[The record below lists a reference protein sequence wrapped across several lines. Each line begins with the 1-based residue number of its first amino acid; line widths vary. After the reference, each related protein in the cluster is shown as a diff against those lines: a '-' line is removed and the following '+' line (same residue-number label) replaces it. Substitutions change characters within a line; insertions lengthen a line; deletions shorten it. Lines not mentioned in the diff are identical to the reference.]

1 MWLLN
6 LNFKGSRLAF
16 WKESKKDL
24 VWNSGNPESDSSS
37 QLAVI
42 FTKELEVSYKRKVQ
56 TYRKSVKVCESQIKV
71 LEVEPDL
78 PFTIFFLRFSPV
90 SHRDQMK
97 DSEIMYYRI
106 FFFFHL
112 GEGNFLEDFLL
123 FLLGLFGFA
132 FCFVFCLFGDFCI
145 N

>member
-56 TYRKSVKVCESQIKV
+56 TYRKLWK
-71 LEVEPDL
+71 PDKGARSWAWS
-78 PFTIFFLRFSPV
+78 TIYHIFFFVFHLYPT
-90 SHRDQMK
+90 
-97 DSEIMYYRI
+97 EIRWRTQRSCTTEF

-112 GEGNFLEDFLL
+112 GEGNFLGDFLL